1 MMMGGVRLH
10 TRHVCSASI
19 WVAAFGCSFTFIRT
33 QNHLFSAST
42 KTLESWAWDC
52 NQVADWIPDEHA
64 ERSLFRLIRSGWPT
78 SSLITNMRFKD
89 KILGSSNF
97 FTLARDPDFP
107 PFVWS
112 NLTKP
117 ALPESA
123 DLFLKILPDEEIR
136 CFACGLGTD
145 VDHHLFVC
153 HLVFMQRKPGQ
164 TGTARPPPRVRQ
176 QLTDGGLVVDLW
188 LLTITA
194 DFIWIRISPTRQN
207 DRTPAIT
214 WWPDL

>member
-1 MMMGGVRLH
+1 MMMMGVRLH
-10 TRHVCSASI
+10 TRDVCSASI

-33 QNHLFSAST
+33 QNHLFSAPT
-42 KTLESWAWDC
+42 KTLESWVWDC

-78 SSLITNMRFKD
+78 SSLITNMRLKE
-89 KILGSSNF
+89 KILRSSNF
-97 FTLARDPDFP
+97 LLARDPDFP

-123 DLFLKILPDEEIR
+123 GCADLFLKILPDEEIR

-145 VDHHLFVC
+145 VGQHLFVC

-164 TGTARPPPRVRQ
+164 TETARPPPRQ
-176 QLTDGGLVVDLW
+176 QLMDGGLVVDLC

-194 DFIWIRISPTRQN
+194 DFLWISPTRQN
-207 DRTPAIT
+207 DRIPAIT